1 MTTYSPKIDPFNR
14 WLVRPVTKA
23 MVFFLAGLILN
34 YIILCLWDAYAWST
48 EISSTYGL
56 LIIRA
61 IVVIILAIVDLIA
74 LPFRAWDVVA
84 FTFQNCAILFPI
96 LGILYGVSVSPAQ
109 SNDRKISAT
118 ALFFLGILVLTI
130 IYWYSVLSDGYTGSF
145 LQYILSSEFLL
156 LVFVTATICWLMA
169 ASTTTNK
176 QV

>member
-74 LPFRAWDVVA
+74 LPSRATEEFCPIVIAGRISKKKIKQIFELSWNENL
-84 FTFQNCAILFPI
+84 NCILK
-96 LGILYGVSVSPAQ
+96 Y
-109 SNDRKISAT
+109 K
-118 ALFFLGILVLTI
+118 
-130 IYWYSVLSDGYTGSF
+130 DGDG
-145 LQYILSSEFLL
+145 
-156 LVFVTATICWLMA
+156 
-169 ASTTTNK
+169 
-176 QV
+176 